1 MSLSPTEIQYMKE
14 HIHDNKV
21 PNVIATI
28 AICLSIAYIAVGL
41 RLYARHITGV
51 RLGGDDYWIIAALV
65 RLEHSESAHNLQSS
79 PDHIVD

>member
-1 MSLSPTEIQYMKE
+1 MSLSPAEIQYMEE

-21 PNVIATI
+21 PNVIVTI

-65 RLEHSESAHNLQSS
+65 RVSSLVNLLITFNQALT
-79 PDHIVD
+79 IL